1 MRNVKLAY
9 LHLGRKL
16 IDEVKDDNGDPAVHH
31 VDLWYEQTEFPEL
44 ADGIDYPAL
53 FFDFTSAD
61 ITTIGLFEQD
71 VDLVT
76 NIYVATDSLD
86 DTHLEAAERG
96 DGLHYLELCA
106 RVHELLEGYAHPDC
120 GNLTRIGFA
129 GVSTRTNLL
138 VYRLTYAS
146 VVRDHSA
153 MEKRRDTEEGMVALE
168 GPPKAEPA
176 PSAPE
181 ENLFQVEV

>member
-1 MRNVKLAY
+1 MRNVKDAY

-16 IDEVKDDNGDPAVHH
+16 INEVKDDNGDPAVHH

-53 FFDFTSAD
+53 FFDFTSSD
-61 ITTIGLFEQD
+61 ISTIGLFEQD

-76 NIYVATDSLD
+76 NIYVASDSLD

-106 RVHELLEGYAHPDC
+106 RVHELLEGYAHPNC

-153 MEKRRDTEEGMVALE
+153 MEKRRDTVPGEVELAF
-168 GPPKAEPA
+168 PA
-176 PSAPE
+176 KTDAPTIFIE
-181 ENLFQVEV
+181 DNTFLVDI